1 MKERTHLRAR
11 ARALFRA
18 SERALF
24 YERARTLFR
33 AGVRALCIAAAS
45 AVLLCACAAPQ
56 TLKEQTPAAGT
67 QPTPAAQQTTAAT
80 ESPAAAAP
88 DAPPPD
94 ASPATPATPLPPPQS
109 SEVRAALGRTY
120 KGAVAFDERG
130 ERAVVGDFNG
140 DGSEDLAVEVRPAPG
155 RIAELN
161 DELSNWI
168 VTDPRTIKPP
178 DPRSFDPHQGVQK
191 LAPPGP
197 RPQIEAGDTLL
208 VVVHGY
214 QEKGWRNPEA
224 LQTFLLKNTAGA
236 ELRAGSRTEA
246 RAATQKRIPRLFGDV
261 LHERLGNEQGFLY
274 WTGATY
280 GWFK

>member
-1 MKERTHLRAR
+1 MKERTHLRAP

-18 SERALF
+18 SVRALF
-24 YERARTLFR
+24 DARARTLFR
-33 AGVRALCIAAAS
+33 PCARALCAAA
-45 AVLLCACAAPQ
+45 ATALLLCACAAPQ
-56 TLKEQTPAAGT
+56 TVKEQTPAAGT
-67 QPTPAAQQTTAAT
+67 QPTPAAQQTTPAP
-80 ESPAAAAP
+80 ESPAAAP
-88 DAPPPD
+88 DAQPA
-94 ASPATPATPLPPPQS
+94 ASPATPAAAPPPPQT
-109 SEVRAALGRTY
+109 SEVRAALERTY

-130 ERAVVGDFNG
+130 ARAVVGDFNG

-161 DELSNWI
+161 DELANWI

-178 DPRSFDPHQGVQK
+178 DPRNFDPHQGVQK
-191 LAPPGP
+191 LQPPGA

-236 ELRAGSRTEA
+236 DLRAGSRTEA